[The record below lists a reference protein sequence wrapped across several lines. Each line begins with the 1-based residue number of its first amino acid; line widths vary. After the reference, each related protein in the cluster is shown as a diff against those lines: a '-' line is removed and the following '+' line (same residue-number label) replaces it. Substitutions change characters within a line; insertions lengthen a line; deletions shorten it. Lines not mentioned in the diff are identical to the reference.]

1 MWAKGLDY
9 ESVPFFKP
17 EKKKII
23 IPIEVEEIFE
33 FTSEGEDDDYEP
45 SVEKVVEQP
54 HEVITF
60 KSLKEKQKKQPF
72 GNALARG
79 FSQIV
84 KHKKVTHNEEDFKI
98 LQIGRNMGNSSL
110 SINTMVN
117 STVDKGKAKSMFNR
131 GSDKNLVGP
140 SFNPNFG
147 RSMAPSRVAPMPTL

>member
-60 KSLKEKQKKQPF
+60 KSLKEKQKKTTF
-72 GNALARG
+72 R
-79 FSQIV
+79 
-84 KHKKVTHNEEDFKI
+84 
-98 LQIGRNMGNSSL
+98 
-110 SINTMVN
+110 
-117 STVDKGKAKSMFNR
+117 
-131 GSDKNLVGP
+131 
-140 SFNPNFG
+140 
-147 RSMAPSRVAPMPTL
+147 